1 MPPPPSE
8 PGSGETS
15 SDDDSGMATWMIAVI
30 AAAGGLVVLALGLA
44 VYKYKYGK
52 KSAGA
57 DYGTEMAKRGD
68 FPLAIG
74 ASTTQHV

>member
-1 MPPPPSE
+1 M
-8 PGSGETS
+8 
-15 SDDDSGMATWMIAVI
+15 
-30 AAAGGLVVLALGLA
+30 VLALGLA